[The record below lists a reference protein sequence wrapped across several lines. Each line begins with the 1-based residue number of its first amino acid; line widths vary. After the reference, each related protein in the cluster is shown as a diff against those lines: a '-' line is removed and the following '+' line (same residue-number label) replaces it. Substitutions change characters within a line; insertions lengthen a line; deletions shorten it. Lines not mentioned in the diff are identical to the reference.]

1 MQWEQ
6 DDIYS
11 PEADEPNWSEEDW
24 EQFFQEQ
31 DHRAEQ
37 YQKKFEE
44 AYGKY
49 KEQYTDDEEL
59 SKKIQS
65 DLEPHHP
72 ATNPQ
77 WLELAEQAHQ
87 EYLSQEP
94 WEAEQADLEM
104 NMENAELEALPAY
117 QYSMQF
123 GLDTPHFIKPLYE
136 KGLDTPELHQL
147 HFHCYQIAAHVA
159 GGHALGYD
167 KDGLTGNIAKL
178 KRALKSAHLCLEALD
193 AIKRKHLSNDD
204 TVNRLI
210 QQIILVRDSLI
221 HRIVELRKKV
231 WW

>member
-1 MQWEQ
+1 
-6 DDIYS
+6 
-11 PEADEPNWSEEDW
+11 
-24 EQFFQEQ
+24 
-31 DHRAEQ
+31 
-37 YQKKFEE
+37 
-44 AYGKY
+44 
-49 KEQYTDDEEL
+49 
-59 SKKIQS
+59 
-65 DLEPHHP
+65 
-72 ATNPQ
+72 
-77 WLELAEQAHQ
+77 
-87 EYLSQEP
+87 
-94 WEAEQADLEM
+94 
-104 NMENAELEALPAY
+104 MENAELEALPAY

-123 GLDTPHFIKPLYE
+123 GLDTPRFIKPFYE

-193 AIKRKHLSNDD
+193 VIKRKHLSNDE

-221 HRIVELRKKV
+221 HHIVELRKKV